1 MSRLFN
7 DTKGF
12 ELEGNAILKL
22 ERVLGDSFG
31 AEYNWVIVTNSQ
43 GRFVPVIVGHRKGY
57 CVKNL
62 VGLLGLHHI

>member
-12 ELEGNAILKL
+12 ELEGYAIQKL
-22 ERVLGDSFG
+22 ERVLGESFD
-31 AEYNWVIVTNSQ
+31 AEYDYVIVTNHK